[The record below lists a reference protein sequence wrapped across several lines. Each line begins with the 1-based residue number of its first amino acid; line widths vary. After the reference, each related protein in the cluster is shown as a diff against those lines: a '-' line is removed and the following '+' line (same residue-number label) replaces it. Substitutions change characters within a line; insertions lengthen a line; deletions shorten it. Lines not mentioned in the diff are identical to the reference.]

1 MKSDPQSAP
10 YDWVNT
16 GFILGTHIITAVG
29 VPLYLIYHG
38 LTWSALLIMVA
49 LVACCGVGIT
59 GGYHRLFSHKA
70 YSAAWPVRLFYLLF
84 GAGAV
89 QNSAK
94 VWCSDH
100 RLHHRHIDGD
110 LDPYNIKK
118 GFWWAHM
125 GWVLRETPEDRV
137 PANIQD
143 LESDPLVEWQHRNY
157 VAIALGVGLV
167 LPVALGFA
175 FGDPWGGLL
184 IGAMLRVVLVH
195 HSTFLINS
203 LAHTWGSQPY
213 SDKDTS
219 RDNFVCALL
228 TMGEGYHNFHHT
240 YGADYRNGVRAW
252 HYDPTKWLVWTLSK
266 VGLTKN
272 LVRTPEHVILKAR
285 LEMQA
290 KRMLERHAKGEFDVD
305 RLEAAR
311 KRVARIMDRW
321 AKVKGQLAALARKG
335 DEESGQTREALAQRV
350 RLMKARVRL
359 ARKSWEMT
367 LRELREAAI
376 SATKAKTKTA

>member
-1 MKSDPQSAP
+1 MKSDPATAP

-16 GFILGTHIITAVG
+16 GFIAGTHLVAAVG
-29 VPLYLIYHG
+29 VPLYMVYHG
-38 LTWSALLIMVA
+38 LSWSAVWIMVA

-100 RLHHRHIDGD
+100 RLHHRHIDTD

-118 GFWWAHM
+118 GFWWAHV
-125 GWVLRETPEDRV
+125 GWVLRKTPEDRV
-137 PANIQD
+137 PANITD
-143 LESDPLVEWQHRNY
+143 LEADPLVQWQHRNY
-157 VAIALGVGLV
+157 LAIAMGVGLV
-167 LPVALGFA
+167 LPTALGFA
-175 FGDPWGGLL
+175 FGDPWGGFL
-184 IGAMLRVVLVH
+184 IGAILRVVVVH

-203 LAHTWGSQPY
+203 LAHTWGSRPY

-219 RDNFVCALL
+219 RDNFLCALL

-252 HYDPTKWLVWTLSK
+252 QYDPTKWLINVLSW

-272 LVRTPEHVILKAR
+272 MVRTPEHVILKAR

-290 KRMLERHAKGEFDVD
+290 KRALARHAASANHMDAAD
-305 RLEAAR
+305 RLEAVR
-311 KRVARIMDRW
+311 KRVARILDRW
-321 AKVKGQLAALARKG
+321 AKLKGQLAAAARKG
-335 DEESGQTREALAQRV
+335 DEEAHLTRQALAQRV

-359 ARKSWEMT
+359 ARKSWALA
-367 LRELREAAI
+367 LRELKLATMTNA
-376 SATKAKTKTA
+376 SA